1 MNNIN
6 TNSKRNN
13 NSKRNTGNMS
23 LLDNPKV
30 GEILGSKIPPH
41 SDDAEKALLGAM
53 IIDKTAI
60 SKSLELIDSDSFY
73 HERHRLIFDTIIS
86 LYERGISVDL
96 LTLSEELNKRKILDK
111 IGGTYY
117 LAELNDATPTS
128 ANAEFH
134 ARIVQEKFIKRSLI
148 NAAGNILVNNYDE
161 STDALE
167 EVDRAESQIFEIAEK
182 RFARSFVDLNT
193 LTHQTIEYI
202 NQLVERDIKSYTGV
216 PSGFR
221 DLDELLGGFQNSDFI
236 VIAARP
242 SMGKTAL
249 ALSIARNAAV
259 DANIPV
265 AFFSIEMSD
274 MQLVIRLISAET
286 KVNSHK
292 IRTGKI
298 SQKDLSVIVKKIG
311 KLAKAPMFIDDSPA
325 LSITEL
331 RAKCRRLKAEHNIRL
346 ILVDY
351 LQLIHPP
358 KAESREREISII
370 SSSLKQIAKELNIP
384 VIALAQLNRGVES
397 RADKRPML
405 SDLRE
410 SGSIEQDADVVIFI
424 YRPEHY
430 GIKTYDDQIPTE
442 NTAEIIIGKQRNGP
456 IGSVRLYFDKDLT
469 RFENLDTTRRNDI
482 PPETNDSYY
491 FDDEIEEEPF

>member
-1 MNNIN
+1 MNSK
-6 TNSKRNN
+6 TNNKRNN
-13 NSKRNTGNMS
+13 QRGLSQNLNFK
-23 LLDNPKV
+23 DNPKV
-30 GEILGSKIPPH
+30 SELLGSKIPPH
-41 SDDAEKALLGAM
+41 SDEAEKALLGAM
-53 IIDKTAI
+53 IIDKMAI
-60 SKSLELIDSDSFY
+60 SKSLEIIDSDSFY
-73 HERHRLIFDTIIS
+73 HERHRLIYNAIIS

-96 LTLSEELNKRKILDK
+96 LTLSDELNKRKILDK
-111 IGGTYY
+111 VGGTYY
-117 LAELNDATPTS
+117 LAELNNATPTS

-134 ARIVQEKFIKRSLI
+134 ARIVQEKYIKRSLI

-202 NQLVERDIKSYTGV
+202 NQLVERDIKTYTGV
-216 PSGFR
+216 PSGFK

-242 SMGKTAL
+242 SMGKTAF

-274 MQLVIRLISAET
+274 MQLVIRLISSET
-286 KVNSHK
+286 KINSHN

-346 ILVDY
+346 ILIDY

-384 VIALAQLNRGVES
+384 VIALAQLNRSVES
-397 RADKRPML
+397 RADKKPML

-410 SGSIEQDADVVIFI
+410 SGSIEQDADVVLFI
-424 YRPEHY
+424 YRPDYY
-430 GIKTYDDQIPTE
+430 GIKTYDDQFPTE
-442 NTAEIIIGKQRNGP
+442 NTAEIIVGKQRNGP
-456 IGSVRLYFDKDLT
+456 VDKVRLYFNKELT
-469 RFENLDTTRRNDI
+469 KFDNLEISRRDEL
-482 PPETNDSYY
+482 PPNIEGTYY
-491 FDDEIEEEPF
+491 PEDEIDEEPF